1 MAALTTLAVE
11 AEGLA
16 EELLMPL
23 ANKDGMELEE
33 MGENGAP
40 NWRINWWWSCSEVM
54 LKMGIIIICH

>member
-23 ANKDGMELEE
+23 ANKDDPELGE

-40 NWRINWWWSCSEVM
+40 HFHESTDGDLV
-54 LKMGIIIICH
+54 LKW